1 MADKLYINWQEFHQ
15 DTKALAEKIRAHGK
29 FDKII
34 AISRGGLIPAGI
46 LAYELDIR
54 NSQAINISSYDTG
67 EIRRAD
73 EDVEIDCDI
82 SDVDEHTLV
91 VDDLSDSG
99 RTFRLMR
106 QLLPQ
111 AKFVAVYVKEQGRA
125 EADIYTRQVPDT
137 WVVFPWDVE

>member
-54 NSQAINISSYDTG
+54 NSQAINISSYDG
-67 EIRRAD
+67 ENRRA
-73 EDVEIDCDI
+73 EDQIEVSADI
-82 SDVDEHTLV
+82 GAVDAATLI
-91 VDDLSDSG
+91 VDDLSDTGS
-99 RTFRLMR
+99 TIRLLR
-106 QLLPQ
+106 RSFPNARYVTVYAKPKGKADVDIFARELPD
-111 AKFVAVYVKEQGRA
+111 K
-125 EADIYTRQVPDT
+125 
-137 WVVFPWDVE
+137 WLVFPWD

>member
-54 NSQAINISSYDTG
+54 NSQAINISSYDG
-67 EIRRAD
+67 ENRRA
-73 EDVEIDCDI
+73 EDQIEVSADI
-82 SDVDEHTLV
+82 GAVDAATLI
-91 VDDLSDSG
+91 VDDLSDTG
-99 RTFRLMR
+99 RTFKILR
-106 QLLPQ
+106 QIYPS
-111 AKFVAVYVKEQGRA
+111 ATYVTVYAKEQGA
-125 EADIYTRQVPDT
+125 SQVDIHALDLPNQ
-137 WVVFPWDVE
+137 WVVFPWDI